1 MNNDCMGSCS
11 SICVNACAGYCA
23 GACEVEALSGNLHTI
38 QEWATLDGIK
48 VLDPDGFDRK
58 DPLLWERKI
67 SIDEYRRGL
76 PLCTIAPIGW
86 R

>member
-1 MNNDCMGSCS
+1 MSNDCMGSCS

-23 GACEVEALSGNLHTI
+23 GACEVEGLSGNLHTI
-38 QEWATLDGIK
+38 QEWAMLDRIEI
-48 VLDPDGFDRK
+48 LDPDGFDRR

-76 PLCTIAPIGW
+76 PFCTIAPIGW